1 MMFWVVARVLLNDC
15 YGLLVGMVLSVIV
28 RCCYKADM
36 VLCMV
41 SRVFLCSCKGFGL
54 LPGHY

>member
-1 MMFWVVARVLLNDC
+1 MTAMVFWLV
-15 YGLLVGMVLSVIV
+15 VGMVLSVIV

-41 SRVFLCSCKGFGL
+41 SRVFLCSCKGSGL